1 LEKEDSRRI
10 SSILDVSRRFY
21 EVLCSRN
28 MSHHGSVLP
37 GQLAVPYAQVFLVWE
52 MKHSQLGE
60 NTM

>member
-1 LEKEDSRRI
+1 
-10 SSILDVSRRFY
+10 
-21 EVLCSRN
+21 